1 MAIEVGALRL
11 KKAAVVNVF
20 FLVCLPNGNM
30 DEYGHMSVKE
40 C

>member
-1 MAIEVGALRL
+1 MAIEIGALRL
-11 KKAAVVNVF
+11 KKAAVGNVF
-20 FLVCLPNGNM
+20 LGVFLPNGNM